1 MTNPMGAIKKG
12 FLHLFTTN
20 DWTRPGEARHVVTIL
35 DVLEPRSPRG

>member
-12 FLHLFTTN
+12 FLHLFTT
-20 DWTRPGEARHVVTIL
+20 DWARPGEARHVVTIL